1 MTKFKFEYTQINGLL
16 YQTLKLTG
24 KTSLQLGEIWT
35 APSELSAW
43 TKTVD
48 GSETD
53 SGRKT
58 GRALLDYKIWNK
70 IILFT

>member
-35 APSELSAW
+35 APSELSA
-43 TKTVD
+43 
-48 GSETD
+48 
-53 SGRKT
+53 
-58 GRALLDYKIWNK
+58 
-70 IILFT
+70 